1 MKKGR
6 FWWFLEDFEG
16 FTRILKLFD
25 RFQSLFPSIW
35 GRWSLENPLRTHPE
49 PVLESISLDLEGFSS
64 FCPGYEYLFPSRIC
78 AKSLFWTLKMD
89 KMTVSE
95 AWKMDKMTDFEAQKR
110 WFRGQK
116 LLIWTLRY
124 PSARCL
130 EPFQTLFWTLDLTLW
145 YEPQNDDFPG
155 LRGRFACSEALR
167 CVQMCSNR
175 LFCCF
180 KCFFLLFL
188 CFSMDLRRIPIEIHP
203 FPSQIDPTYSRYF
216 LKYLIMGIH
225 THTQGPTHTHRTYR
239 GAAGDRTGGAGGGT
253 CYLEKTDPTFFGALW
268 LTPRCL
274 ETRFWPFL
282 ETHFDDF
289 ASIESILSGFEWFYA
304 VFVLFLLFLV
314 PLG

>member
-1 MKKGR
+1 MISRSKAADLDPEISFR
-6 FWWFLEDFEG
+6 SMSRTL
-16 FTRILKLFD
+16 
-25 RFQSLFPSIW
+25 P
-35 GRWSLENPLRTHPE
+35 NPL
-49 PVLESISLDLEGFSS
+49 LD
-64 FCPGYEYLFPSRIC
+64 PGSDPLIWAP
-78 AKSLFWTLKMD
+78 
-89 KMTVSE
+89 
-95 AWKMDKMTDFEAQKR
+95 KR
-110 WFRGQK
+110 WFPWSERS
-116 LLIWTLRY
+116 I
-124 PSARCL
+124 CL
-130 EPFQTLFWTLDLTLW
+130 FRSFKMSPDVL
-145 YEPQNDDFPG
+145 N
-155 LRGRFACSEALR
+155 RS
-167 CVQMCSNR
+167 QMCSNR

-180 KCFFLLFL
+180 KCFLMLFL
-188 CFSMDLRRIPIEIHP
+188 AFSLDLRRIPIEIHP

-289 ASIESILSGFEWFYA
+289 ASIESILRAFEWFYA
-304 VFVLFLLFLV
+304 DFVLFLLSCV